1 MPVIGIDIGT
11 SYSCVGTVVDGQVRL
26 FPTEKG
32 NNLLPSIV
40 AFDQGRC
47 LVGEAAKSKLTESPE
62 NVIYDIARIIGR
74 SRADKHLTLDEKKW
88 PFCISEHQGRVGV
101 NVTHKNQ
108 PTTFTAEEILAIL
121 LMHLKQ
127 MAQTALRKPVGE
139 AVICIPAHF
148 NNQQRLATT
157 SAARI
162 AGLKVT
168 QLISAPAAAA
178 IAYRREMNIY
188 KEQKL
193 LVLVM
198 GGGTCDVS
206 VITTKDDIIQVDAT
220 AGDCHLGGTD
230 LDANLADYLVDQ
242 FRTKYG
248 KDFSANHVAV
258 QRLRLACETAKRT
271 LSVSARAH
279 VSIPDIHENLRLSA
293 RLTRTEFESMNADIF
308 NKILNLVELVVE
320 DAMITKNSIDDIVLV
335 GGSSWIPKVQ
345 EVLTT
350 FFDGK
355 PLNRILSPQEAVCTG
370 VAIYANHSKQHNG
383 TSSSENSMNA
393 TNHMLTEVSP
403 FSLGI
408 EVKGGR
414 MNYIIRRN
422 TPIPIR
428 DFKRYTTTVDEQDS
442 LSIVI
447 FEGENTSVAKNTCLG
462 KFHLTGFSAAPA
474 GVPNIKVVFDV
485 DANGILNVKAYD
497 ETARQ
502 NVPLPITCDS
512 TQLTPDDIVQLA
524 KQMERLWEENGP
536 QPENH

>member
-1 MPVIGIDIGT
+1 MAGLSCYTIPNKHIIAHRVGLDGKGMPVIGIDIGT

-350 FFDGK
+350 FFDASGD
-355 PLNRILSPQEAVCTG
+355 C
-370 VAIYANHSKQHNG
+370 HNFTTRDAPGAEVRTASYKIEETYTRQVDQPKNDQCIKEITNLLITAG
-383 TSSSENSMNA
+383 TSSSRKPV
-393 TNHMLTEVSP
+393 T
-403 FSLGI
+403 LGA
-408 EVKGGR
+408 
-414 MNYIIRRN
+414 M
-422 TPIPIR
+422 
-428 DFKRYTTTVDEQDS
+428 S
-442 LSIVI
+442 LSTT
-447 FEGENTSVAKNTCLG
+447 FTRE
-462 KFHLTGFSAAPA
+462 
-474 GVPNIKVVFDV
+474 
-485 DANGILNVKAYD
+485 
-497 ETARQ
+497 
-502 NVPLPITCDS
+502 
-512 TQLTPDDIVQLA
+512 
-524 KQMERLWEENGP
+524 
-536 QPENH
+536 